1 MPMTCSPPNRVLH
14 LTLEKCGSQW
24 VRDVLNAPEV
34 QAYSRRPYS
43 GVTLSMADC
52 RTLEIPDFTFSGP
65 IYGMNQWEW
74 EYWRNPD
81 DRAVVVLRDPRDA
94 LISLLYSL
102 LYSHVPTS
110 MVDAFRKTL
119 HGLENQE
126 ARISYLITSQ
136 RRSISFRMY
145 KSWVTQETDS
155 ALLIRYESLI
165 QDQQSGF
172 RKILD
177 WLHWPVPDD
186 TLGKV
191 VERLSFSSR
200 SGRQPGEGDKLS
212 HFRKGIANDWR
223 NHFTQEHGELWE
235 QLYPGLLTEIGYE
248 QSNDWWLA
256 LPKTQRELADETDS
270 DQIELIQALEQK
282 LRNQQAE
289 LIAKEKVIQGLIT
302 ERIANR
308 YEVPADSP
316 TLREQQ
322 MSAEMALLYQACDE
336 RLQLIN
342 HLHDE
347 AAALQQQLTQLQS
360 ELRADRNSASDLHHE
375 HSALPEKANNT
386 EER

>member
-1 MPMTCSPPNRVLH
+1 MPITCSPPNRVLH

-34 QAYSRRPYS
+34 QEYSRRPYS

-52 RTLEIPDFTFSGP
+52 QTLEIPDLTFSGP

-74 EYWRNPD
+74 EYWRKPN

-145 KSWVTQETDS
+145 KSWVAQETDS
-155 ALLIRYESLI
+155 ALLIRYENLI
-165 QDQQSGF
+165 QNQQSGF
-172 RKILD
+172 RHILD
-177 WLHWPVPDD
+177 WLCWPVPDD
-186 TLGKV
+186 ILSKV
-191 VERLSFSSR
+191 VDRLSFSSR

-223 NHFTQEHGELWE
+223 NHFTREHGELWE

-248 QSNDWWLA
+248 ESDDWWLA
-256 LPKTQRELADETDS
+256 LPKTQRELAGEVDNN
-270 DQIELIQALEQK
+270 QLELIQALEQK
-282 LRNQQAE
+282 LRSYQGE
-289 LIAKEKVIQGLIT
+289 LIAKEKVIQGLIA
-302 ERIANR
+302 ERISYRQEAP
-308 YEVPADSP
+308 PASP

-322 MSAEMALLYQACDE
+322 MSAEMALLYQTCDE

-347 AAALQQQLTQLQS
+347 AAALQQQLIQLQG
-360 ELRADRNSASDLHHE
+360 ELRTDQNAVVPPPRD
-375 HSALPEKANNT
+375 HSVLPAKAKDT